1 MFEASVDG
9 EAYDQEKF
17 GQYFRP
23 AGASSRTGD
32 PVTPKAETPAP
43 EVKAEPVAETKTQ
56 EAPKPATDDNKSGSK
71 AEDILA
77 MIRAR
82 QQK

>member
-1 MFEASVDG
+1 MAFLKIGKNVESSKREAPKA
-9 EAYDQEKF
+9 E
-17 GQYFRP
+17 
-23 AGASSRTGD
+23 
-32 PVTPKAETPAP
+32 TPKAETPAP
-43 EVKAEPVAETKTQ
+43 EVKSTPVAETKTQ
-56 EAPKPATDDNKSGSK
+56 ETPAATTTDNKSGSK